1 MNTLYIVVPAYNESE
16 NIKRLVDDW
25 YPIIESHNEEGNSRL
40 VVVNDGSKDNT
51 YEILQDLAKD
61 RPLLVPVTKPN
72 GGHGAT
78 VLYAYRYAVNAG
90 ADYIFQTDSDGQT
103 NPAEFE
109 AFWQDREKFVAQ
121 FGNRTVRGDG
131 QQRAMVEKVLCMLL
145 RIYFKVKLQDSNAPF
160 RLMTADY
167 LKKYMPKM
175 PEDYN
180 LPNVMLTTFGAY
192 YDEKI
197 DFKVITFKPR
207 QAGTNT
213 INIKRIFKIG
223 KQALVDF
230 KNIKKNL

>member
-16 NIKRLVDDW
+16 NIRRLVDDW
-25 YPIIESHNEEGNSRL
+25 YPIIEKHNEEGNSRL

-51 YEILQDLAKD
+51 YEILQELAVD
-61 RPLLVPVTKPN
+61 HPLLVPVTKPN

-78 VLYAYRYAVNAG
+78 VLFAYRYAVDSG

-103 NPAEFE
+103 NPNEFE
-109 AFWQDREKFVAQ
+109 AFWQDREKYVAQ

-145 RIYFKVKLQDSNAPF
+145 RIYFHVKLEDSNAPF
-160 RLMTADY
+160 RLMTAEY
-167 LKKYMPKM
+167 LRKYMKKM

-192 YDEKI
+192 YDEPI

-207 QAGTNT
+207 QAGKNS

-223 KQALVDF
+223 QQALVDF

>member
-16 NIKRLVDDW
+16 NINRLIDDW
-25 YPIIESHNEEGNSRL
+25 YPIIESHNEEGLSRL
-40 VVVNDGSKDNT
+40 VVIDDGSKDNT
-51 YEILQDLAKD
+51 YELLKNIAKD
-61 RPLLVPVTKPN
+61 KPLLIPVTKPN

-78 VLYAYRYAVNAG
+78 VLYGYRYAVDSG

-103 NPAEFE
+103 NPQEFE
-109 AFWQDREKFVAQ
+109 AFWQDREKFAAQ
-121 FGNRTVRGDG
+121 FGNRTQRGDG
-131 QQRAMVEKVLCMLL
+131 QQRALVEKVLCMIL
-145 RIYFKVKLQDSNAPF
+145 RIYFKVKLEDANAPF

-167 LKKYMPKM
+167 LRKYMKKM

-180 LPNVMLTTFGAY
+180 LPNAVLTALGAY
-192 YDEKI
+192 YNEAI
-197 DFKVITFKPR
+197 DFKVISFKPR

-230 KNIKKNL
+230 NNISKNL